1 MSHIYLKLRGKCS
14 GVQQTVVLFHIKI
27 NATKKHF
34 ILFLVRFPLRSRL
47 RFLKKA
53 FHNFID
59 VPIFPAKREIIHIV
73 LEWFFTNGSFAGGVF
88 SLLSAHLANLLLH
101 HEKVSRPY
109 LKLVGVLSVSSL
121 EVGLAI
127 YRRFAPTSKDYLKV
141 GFVAQLA
148 GIFSG
153 LTIGLVTNDM
163 TLLTIQKGTQLSQ
176 GSLMRSRI
184 PYH

>member
-1 MSHIYLKLRGKCS
+1 MLRCSADNVAISHKNQRHQKTLYLTSFSLS
-14 GVQQTVVLFHIKI
+14 GLLIFRFTF
-27 NATKKHF
+27 ATS
-34 ILFLVRFPLRSRL
+34 IPV
-47 RFLKKA
+47 KA
-53 FHNFID
+53 FHNFIG
-59 VPIFPAKREIIHIV
+59 VPIFALKREIIHIV
-73 LEWFFTNGSFAGGVF
+73 LEWFLMNASITGGVF

-153 LTIGLVTNDM
+153 LTIGLVTNYM
-163 TLLTIQKGTQLSQ
+163 PFLTIQKGTQLSQ
-176 GSLMRSRI
+176 GTLMHSSI